1 MAPLAS
7 DEMRR
12 HNVGQA
18 RTGPLHDVGWRSGK
32 STMKAAVCREF
43 GAPLTIEQVRLDPP
57 QAGEVTVRI
66 AACAICHSDI
76 THWQGGW
83 GGVLPAVYGHEAAGV
98 VETVGPAVAGLAPGD
113 HVVVTLI
120 RSCGT
125 CHYCLQGQPVL
136 CAGSFR
142 LDAEGPLHALDG
154 APVRQAMRTGAFAER
169 VTVHVSQVVTIPKDV
184 PFASASLLACGVIT
198 GLGAVFNTAQVP
210 AGSDVVVV
218 GTGGVGLNSVQGAS
232 LCGARSVIA
241 IDLSDG
247 KLAAARRF
255 GATHTLNPAKDD
267 LPAAVRQLTHGRGA
281 DFVFV
286 TVGAKSA
293 VEQSFALLGRGGTTV
308 IVGMPPSGVMAAFEP
323 VGLADAGQRVLG
335 SKMGSA
341 RIAIDVPML
350 VDLYRQGR
358 LKLDELVS
366 GRYPLEEVNAAIAGV
381 TKGEALRNVI
391 VF

>member
-1 MAPLAS
+1 
-7 DEMRR
+7 
-12 HNVGQA
+12 
-18 RTGPLHDVGWRSGK
+18 
-32 STMKAAVCREF
+32 MKAAVCREF

-83 GGVLPAVYGHEAAGV
+83 GGALPAVYGHEAAGV

-154 APVRQAMRTGAFAER
+154 APIRQAMRTGAFAER
-169 VTVHVSQVVTIPKDV
+169 VTVHASQVVAIPKDV

-255 GATHTLNPAKDD
+255 GATHTLNPASDD

-286 TVGAKSA
+286 TVGAKVGRRA
-293 VEQSFALLGRGGTTV
+293 VLRPARPRGHDRHRRHAALGGHGGVRAGRPRRRRPARAGLQDGLGPDRDRR
-308 IVGMPPSGVMAAFEP
+308 
-323 VGLADAGQRVLG
+323 ADAGRPLPPGPPQARRAGLRPLPAGGGQRRHRGRDQGRGAAQRDRVLP
-335 SKMGSA
+335 
-341 RIAIDVPML
+341 R
-350 VDLYRQGR
+350 
-358 LKLDELVS
+358 
-366 GRYPLEEVNAAIAGV
+366 
-381 TKGEALRNVI
+381 
-391 VF
+391 